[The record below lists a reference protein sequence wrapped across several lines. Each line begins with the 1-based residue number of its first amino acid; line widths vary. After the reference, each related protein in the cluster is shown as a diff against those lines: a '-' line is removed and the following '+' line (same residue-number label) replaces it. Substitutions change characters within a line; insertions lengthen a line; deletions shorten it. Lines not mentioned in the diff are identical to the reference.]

1 MTLAQRDPNSSTAD
15 SQAGSQGFGRT
26 LAHQL
31 AKRLRF
37 SERAMHEF
45 PPGTLLQKSGDRLER
60 IAYVMRGQLDVV
72 VHVPGSIGGQL
83 IPISFQSGDLCF
95 LSYLFNHLPSGGDL
109 VVRDEAVIRWVTVK
123 EIEHALLC
131 QPELMVL
138 LVRFLGNRLREV
150 QARERALSTRGV
162 KARMG
167 SGLLRALADVPER
180 SDGRSVIELTHEQ
193 LALRCGVSR
202 PKASVALKEME
213 RLKLL
218 ELGHKSIEVLDVEAL
233 EQYIA

>member
-72 VHVPGSIGGQL
+72 VHVPGSIGG
-83 IPISFQSGDLCF
+83 
-95 LSYLFNHLPSGGDL
+95 N
-109 VVRDEAVIRWVTVK
+109 
-123 EIEHALLC
+123 
-131 QPELMVL
+131 
-138 LVRFLGNRLREV
+138 
-150 QARERALSTRGV
+150 
-162 KARMG
+162 
-167 SGLLRALADVPER
+167 
-180 SDGRSVIELTHEQ
+180 
-193 LALRCGVSR
+193 
-202 PKASVALKEME
+202 
-213 RLKLL
+213 
-218 ELGHKSIEVLDVEAL
+218 
-233 EQYIA
+233 